1 MIPKL
6 SRYLLVALTIITLS
20 YVLPNIYHTLFDTR
34 IDTPYIA
41 YSTSEGEYYTYGQRD
56 GKTVFTDRKGKVY
69 TQQEFMDKTPLE
81 NFYYH
86 LSKGTF
92 PDSFAGVKL
101 IPQQLQQESFFQ
113 SVEPERL
120 DIPDYKLN
128 ALFESQPEF
137 GLTFSK
143 DYFRITH
150 RIEFIDAKTNQL
162 NQEKSKQFTAALDA
176 EGFSYPATIQ
186 AGLPTLMKK
195 RDEGWFIVD
204 SKEQFF
210 HLKMIKGAP
219 FVRKVPVP
227 AGLHFKYV
235 LANDFDADEF
245 YATIVTTDNQLLILR
260 KKDYSFIKIPIE
272 GYNAA
277 NMKLAIQGSMFNRT
291 VIVNAEKGL
300 QLFTFNRDYK
310 LIDKHNHPLPLKS
323 EMTIGKVAA
332 AMFPFQLE
340 IASPY
345 TEFLRMHFDA
355 SNTWAWILLNLLFV
369 VLTVVL
375 MRREGKKI
383 SRGIPDLLIVALT
396 GIFGFLAVHIIPNKQ
411 Y

>member
-6 SRYLLVALTIITLS
+6 SRYLLVALTVITLS
-20 YVLPNIYHTLFDTR
+20 YVLPTIYHTLFDTR
-34 IDTPYIA
+34 IDAPYIA
-41 YSTSEGEYYTYGQRD
+41 YSTTKSEYYINGHRD
-56 GKTVFTDRKGKVY
+56 GKTVFTDRRGKVL
-69 TQQEFMDKTPLE
+69 TQQEFMDNTPIE

-101 IPQQLQQESFFQ
+101 IPQQLQKEFIFQ
-113 SVEPERL
+113 FIEPERL
-120 DIPDYKLN
+120 DVPDYRLN

-137 GLTFSK
+137 GLSFSK

-219 FVRKVPVP
+219 FVRKIPVP

-235 LANDFDADEF
+235 VANDFDADEF
-245 YATIVTTDNQLLILR
+245 YATIVTRDHQLLILN
-260 KKDYSFIKIPIE
+260 KKDYSFTKIPIE
-272 GYNAA
+272 GYNSD
-277 NMKLAIQGSMFNRT
+277 NMKLALTGTLFNRT
-291 VIVNAEKGL
+291 IIVNSEKGV
-300 QLFTFNRDYK
+300 QMFTFNRDYK
-310 LIDKHNHPLPLKS
+310 LIDKYNHPLPLKS
-323 EMTIGKVAA
+323 EMGIGKVAA
-332 AMFPFQLE
+332 AIFPFQLDLTS
-340 IASPY
+340 AY
-345 TEFLRMHFDA
+345 TEFVHMDFEGSH
-355 SNTWAWILLNLLFV
+355 TWIWILVNLILV
-369 VLTVVL
+369 ALTVIFI
-375 MRREGKKI
+375 RREGK
-383 SRGIPDLLIVALT
+383 SVVRGIPDLLIVALT

>member
-6 SRYLLVALTIITLS
+6 SRYLLVALTVITLS

-41 YSTSEGEYYTYGQRD
+41 YSTSKGEYYTYGQRD

-69 TQQEFMDKTPLE
+69 TQQEFMDNTPLE

-101 IPQQLQQESFFQ
+101 IPQQLQKESFFQ

-128 ALFESQPEF
+128 ALFESQPDF
-137 GLTFSK
+137 GLSFSK

-227 AGLHFKYV
+227 SGLHFRYV

-245 YATIVTTDNQLLILR
+245 YATIITTDNQLLILN
-260 KKDYSFIKIPIE
+260 KKDYSFTRLPIE
-272 GYNAA
+272 GYNAG

-291 VIVNAEKGL
+291 VIVNSEKGL

-345 TEFLRMHFDA
+345 TEFLRMHFEA
-355 SNTWAWILLNLLFV
+355 SHTWAWVLLNLLFV
-369 VLTVVL
+369 VCTVVL

-383 SRGIPDLLIVALT
+383 TKGIPDLLIVALT